1 MKKIIFAA
9 ASALLL
15 TLTACSGGNGYHTES
30 VDAFAATIADP
41 AVVVIDVRTPEE
53 FATGHIANAV
63 NMNVEGADFDAQVSN
78 VTKSAS
84 VAVYCHSGRR
94 SAIAADKMVAAGFK
108 NIHNLDGGISAWTA
122 AGQPVT
128 Q

>member
-1 MKKIIFAA
+1 MKKTFLAA
-9 ASALLL
+9 IAALSMI
-15 TLTACSGGNGYHTES
+15 LTACTGSGGYHTES
-30 VDAFAATIADP
+30 VEAFASTIADP

-53 FATGHIANAV
+53 FATGHITNAV
-63 NMNVEGADFDAQVSN
+63 NINVEGADFDAQIAN
-78 VTKSAS
+78 VTKTAS
-84 VAVYCHSGRR
+84 IAVYCHSGRR

-122 AGQPVT
+122 AGQLVT

>member
-1 MKKIIFAA
+1 MKKSLLA
-9 ASALLL
+9 ASVAL
-15 TLTACSGGNGYHTES
+15 TFVLTACSGGSGYKTES
-30 VDAFAATIADP
+30 VDAFATTIADP
-41 AVVVIDVRTPEE
+41 AVVVLDVRTPEE

-63 NMNVEGADFDAQVSN
+63 NMNVEGPDFDAQLSN

-94 SAIAADKMVAAGFK
+94 SAIAADKMMKAGFT
-108 NIHNLDGGISAWTA
+108 NVHNLDGGISAWIA

-128 Q
+128 E